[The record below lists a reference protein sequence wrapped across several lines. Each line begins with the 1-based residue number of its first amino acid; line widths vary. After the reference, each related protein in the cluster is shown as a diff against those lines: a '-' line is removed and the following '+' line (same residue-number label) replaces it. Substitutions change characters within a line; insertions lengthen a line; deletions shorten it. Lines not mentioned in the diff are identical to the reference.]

1 MRLRDWLGTAATI
14 ATALLEHWLGETAA
28 VAALTAAVVI
38 FGGLLWRRVSLLMA
52 APQTGNCTKAYELEG
67 RLNNYIGLMKGLA
80 PIANANSVST
90 TNATFLA
97 GLSQCGPQSYSAG
110 NDGNTGSSWATGER
124 GYINAASTSIDG
136 VHGALVNH
144 GFMAGP

>member
-14 ATALLEHWLGETAA
+14 ITALLEHWLGETVA

-38 FGGLLWRRVSLLMA
+38 FGGLLWRRVSVLMA
-52 APQTGNCTKAYELEG
+52 APPTGNCTKAYEIEG
-67 RLNNYIGLMKGLA
+67 RLNTYIGLMKGLA

-97 GLSQCGPQSYSAG
+97 TLTQMGALPT
-110 NDGNTGSSWATGER
+110 DGNTGSSWATGER
-124 GYINAASTSIDG
+124 NYYNNLIGELISSK
-136 VHGALVNH
+136 L
-144 GFMAGP
+144 MA